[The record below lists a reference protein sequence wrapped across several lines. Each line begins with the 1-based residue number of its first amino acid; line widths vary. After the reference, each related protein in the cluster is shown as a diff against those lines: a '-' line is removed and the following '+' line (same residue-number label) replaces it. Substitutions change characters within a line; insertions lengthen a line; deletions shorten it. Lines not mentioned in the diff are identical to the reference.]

1 MNKFKL
7 LSIALLAFVGLG
19 HAQELD
25 QANKAIDAE
34 QFEKAKSILK
44 KVLVTK
50 PENGKSA
57 FLLGNIYLAQ
67 NIADSAKIYFQ
78 KGLKAANDSKLN
90 YIGLG
95 QLDLDNGNL
104 TAAQSN
110 FDLATQEVKKKDIE
124 PYIYLGKA
132 YMNANKPDYTNAL
145 LVLNKA
151 KLLKPQD
158 AQLQLALGDAFYGSK
173 NQNEAYAA
181 YRNAFQID
189 PTLIRARVQQGVL
202 LKGAKAYSEAIKF
215 LNEIEVS
222 NPQYGPVYR
231 ELAET
236 YYYWGANEPKK
247 YNEYIQKALSYYEK
261 YMSLTDYSLTSRMRH
276 ADFLILAKDYKALE
290 AEALKMKE
298 LDNVNPRILRYLGYA
313 AYENGNSDAA
323 LKALESFIAIP
334 TNKIIARDYLYLG
347 LAKMKIANN
356 RETKTID
363 VAGFDAAVS
372 FIKKSVEMEITMTN
386 DLSEVGKKLYEQKLY
401 KEAAAIYEIAVTNV
415 NSKNYLLDNFYLGNS
430 LYFDNTRKEV
440 VKPDPIALQ
449 KADLAF
455 GNVIT
460 ASPATQ
466 DAYIFR
472 ARTNSLLENDEMA
485 SKYYL
490 DYVNIALNKW
500 QKLIS
505 DTNNNLNAANKSID
519 DNFIDLYK
527 GTLKDFNYTI
537 YKDELDK
544 DIQKFKPKLIEAYNN
559 VGAFYANTDKVK
571 AKGYFAKTLAM
582 DPVNKYA
589 TESLKM
595 LK

>member
-7 LSIALLAFVGLG
+7 LSIALLAFVGIG

-124 PYIYLGKA
+124 PYVYVGKA
-132 YMNANKPDYTNAL
+132 YMNANKPDYTKAL
-145 LVLNKA
+145 VVLNKA
-151 KLLKPQD
+151 KLLKTQD
-158 AQLQLALGDAFYGSK
+158 AQLLLVLGDAFYGAK

-222 NPQYGPVYR
+222 NLQYGPVYR

-247 YNEYIQKALSYYEK
+247 YNEYIQKALGYYEK

-313 AYENGNSDAA
+313 AYENGNTDAA
-323 LKALESFIAIP
+323 LQALESFIATP
-334 TNKIIARDYLYLG
+334 ANKVIARDYLYLG
-347 LAKMKIANN
+347 LAKMKKANN
-356 RETKTID
+356 REAKTID

-372 FIKKSVEMEITMTN
+372 HIKKSVEMEITMTN

-449 KADLAF
+449 KADVAF

-472 ARTNSLLENDEMA
+472 ARTNSLLSNDELTI
-485 SKYYL
+485 KYYQ
-490 DYVNIALNKW
+490 DYINVVTAKGEEELAKPAIKTKFVESYNNIA
-500 QKLIS
+500 
-505 DTNNNLNAANKSID
+505 AA
-519 DNFIDLYK
+519 
-527 GTLKDFNYTI
+527 
-537 YKDELDK
+537 
-544 DIQKFKPKLIEAYNN
+544 
-559 VGAFYANTDKVK
+559 YANTDKAK
-571 AKGYFAKTLAM
+571 AKEYFAKTLTM
-582 DPVNKYA
+582 DPANKYA

>member
-132 YMNANKPDYTNAL
+132 YMNANKPDYTKAL
-145 LVLNKA
+145 VVLNKA

-158 AQLQLALGDAFYGSK
+158 AQLQLALGDAFYGAK

-313 AYENGNSDAA
+313 AYENGNTDAA

-460 ASPATQ
+460 ASPTTQ

-472 ARTNSLLENDEMA
+472 ARTNSLLSNDELTI
-485 SKYYL
+485 KYYQ
-490 DYVNIALNKW
+490 DYINVVTAKGEEELAKPAIKTKFIESYNNIA
-500 QKLIS
+500 
-505 DTNNNLNAANKSID
+505 AA
-519 DNFIDLYK
+519 
-527 GTLKDFNYTI
+527 
-537 YKDELDK
+537 
-544 DIQKFKPKLIEAYNN
+544 
-559 VGAFYANTDKVK
+559 YANTDKVK
-571 AKGYFAKTLAM
+571 AKEYFAKTLAM